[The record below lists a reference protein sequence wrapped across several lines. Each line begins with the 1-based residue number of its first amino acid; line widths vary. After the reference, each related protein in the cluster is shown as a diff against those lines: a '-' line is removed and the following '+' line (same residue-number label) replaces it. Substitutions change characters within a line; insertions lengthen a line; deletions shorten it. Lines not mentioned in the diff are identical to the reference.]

1 MSERHPVPT
10 TPPPVLHAVRHVAR
24 HVVPWWG
31 RLGVRVAA
39 ALVVLGIVSVG
50 ASLWLSRLS
59 VDYFEARLS
68 ESLEDSRELVLEV
81 EPVHQELV
89 EAHIAAFEARA
100 QLYGLGLRER
110 ADPAA
115 ALGEL
120 LQGSPDLHS
129 LELHAAG
136 REPVRVARPEPPDED
151 GNAQTYDVVVPLPP
165 PHAGTELL
173 VVFEIDP
180 AIDRRY
186 QALGE
191 RQREINRQQS
201 SQLEIQGAVTQ
212 VVVGASIL
220 VLLVAIACGVLVA
233 RATTRKATAL
243 SRVMARVGE
252 GDLQVRAQARGRDEL
267 ATLARAFN
275 LMLDELREAQVRVAY
290 LQRIGAWQG
299 MARRIAHEIKNPL
312 TPIQLAVQQLR
323 DKDPGLDPRFSALL
337 RTSVEIV
344 EDEVEGLRRMVQSF
358 SQFAK
363 VPEVR
368 TRPEPLARVLGE
380 FERAYGHLGEQDEGG
395 RLEVVVPD
403 GELVIAADRQLLK
416 QALVNLV
423 ENAVLSARELRKGD
437 VHVAVGAVVEP
448 DAVVLRVDDNGP
460 GIALDRRERVF
471 EPYETSRKS
480 GTGLGLAIVKKIVL
494 DHGGAIWIED
504 SPLGGARFCLR
515 LPRVPSAP

>member
-1 MSERHPVPT
+1 MTERRLLLPG
-10 TPPPVLHAVRHVAR
+10 AAR
-24 HVVPWWG
+24 LPSIPWWG

-50 ASLWLSRLS
+50 ASLWLAQLS
-59 VDYFEARLS
+59 VDYFDARLR
-68 ESLEDSRELVLEV
+68 ESLDQSRELAREV
-81 EPVHQELV
+81 EPVHRDLID
-89 EAHIAAFEARA
+89 AHIAAFEARA
-100 QLYGLGLRER
+100 QLLATTLGRA

-115 ALGEL
+115 GLDEL
-120 LQGSPDLHS
+120 LAQHPDLR
-129 LELHAAG
+129 LVELHTAG
-136 REPVRVARPEPPDED
+136 HDPVRASRPAPPDEEGD
-151 GNAQTYDVVVPLPP
+151 AQTYDVAVPLPP
-165 PHAGTELL
+165 PHAASELL
-173 VVFEIDP
+173 VVFDIDP
-180 AIDRRY
+180 RIDRRY

-191 RQREINRQQS
+191 RQREIGQQRS
-201 SQLEIQGAVTQ
+201 SQGEIQAAVIS
-212 VVVGASIL
+212 VVVGAGVL
-220 VLLVAIACGVLVA
+220 VLVLAIAAGALVA

-252 GDLQVRAQARGRDEL
+252 GDLAVRAQARGRDEL

-275 LMLDELREAQVRVAY
+275 LMLDELAQAQARVAY

-323 DKDPGLDPRFSALL
+323 DKDPGLDPRFTALL
-337 RTSVEIV
+337 HTSVEIV

-380 FERAYGHLGEQDEGG
+380 FQRAYGHLGDDEGG
-395 RLEVVVPD
+395 RLDVEVPAA
-403 GELVIAADRQLLK
+403 ELTIAADRQLLK

-423 ENAVLSARELRKGD
+423 ENAVLSAREVRRGD
-437 VHVAVGAVVEP
+437 VHVAVSVQVEP
-448 DAVVLRVDDNGP
+448 DAVVLRIDDNGP
-460 GIALDRRERVF
+460 GIASERRERVF

-494 DHGGAIWIED
+494 DHGGEIWIED

-515 LPRVPSAP
+515 LPRVPAAA

>member
-1 MSERHPVPT
+1 MKEPRIRLPT
-10 TPPPVLHAVRHVAR
+10 
-24 HVVPWWG
+24 PWWG

-50 ASLWLSRLS
+50 ASLYVAKLS
-59 VDYFEARLS
+59 VDYFDARLG
-68 ESLEDSRELVLEV
+68 ETLEQSREMAQEV
-81 EPVHQELV
+81 EPVHRDLI
-89 EAHIAAFEARA
+89 EAHIGAFEARA
-100 QLYGLGLRER
+100 RVIALTLEAVHEYPAGALERVLAREVDVQELMLAIPGR
-110 ADPAA
+110 DPV
-115 ALGEL
+115 
-120 LQGSPDLHS
+120 QVRRPPPVDL
-129 LELHAAG
+129 
-136 REPVRVARPEPPDED
+136 ED
-151 GNAQTYDVVVPLPP
+151 DWQTYDVTVPLELA
-165 PHAGTELL
+165 AGGGELV

-191 RQREINRQQS
+191 RQREIGQQRS
-201 SQLEIQGAVTQ
+201 SQADVETAALQ
-212 VVVGASIL
+212 VVVGAGLL
-220 VLLVAIACGVLVA
+220 VLVLAVLAGVLVA

-252 GDLQVRAQARGRDEL
+252 GDLEIRAQARGRDEL

-275 LMLDELREAQVRVAY
+275 GMLDELAQAQQRVAY

-323 DKDPGLDPRFSALL
+323 DKDPGLDPAFSAML

-344 EDEVEGLRRMVQSF
+344 EDEVEGLRRMVTTF

-368 TRPEPLARVLGE
+368 TRPEGLQRVLDE
-380 FERAYGHLGEQDEGG
+380 FERAYGHLGDDEGG
-395 RLEVVVPD
+395 VLVVEIPP
-403 GELVIAADRQLLK
+403 GPITIAADRQLLK

-423 ENAVLSARELRKGD
+423 ENAVLSAREAGRD
-437 VHVAVGAVVEP
+437 PVRVEVGVEIEPESVV
-448 DAVVLRVDDNGP
+448 VRVDDNGP
-460 GIALDRRERVF
+460 GIAPERRERVF

-494 DHGGAIWIED
+494 DHGGEIWIDE
-504 SPLGGARFCLR
+504 SSLGGARFALR
-515 LPRVPSAP
+515 LRRSSVLAPEDPSRPRPA

>member
-1 MSERHPVPT
+1 MSASPT
-10 TPPPVLHAVRHVAR
+10 RLPT
-24 HVVPWWG
+24 PWWG

-39 ALVVLGIVSVG
+39 ALVVLGVMSVG
-50 ASLWLSRLS
+50 ASLYLARLS
-59 VDYFEARLS
+59 VDYFDARLR
-68 ESLEDSRELVLEV
+68 ETLDQSRELAEEV
-81 EPVHQELV
+81 EPVHRELID
-89 EAHIAAFEARA
+89 AHIEAFRARA
-100 QLYGLGLRER
+100 QVIALTLGPVGGDPREQLRAVLGQQADLRELTLER
-110 ADPAA
+110 PGHDVVRVDRPASDDAEPWQTFDVEVELPAA
-115 ALGEL
+115 GVGEGASEGATGAGEL
-120 LQGSPDLHS
+120 
-129 LELHAAG
+129 
-136 REPVRVARPEPPDED
+136 R
-151 GNAQTYDVVVPLPP
+151 
-165 PHAGTELL
+165 

-191 RQREINRQQS
+191 RQRELGQQRS
-201 SQLEIQGAVTQ
+201 DQAELEAAALE
-212 VVVGASIL
+212 VVVGAGL
-220 VLLVAIACGVLVA
+220 VVLLFAIAAGVVVA

-252 GDLQVRAQARGRDEL
+252 GDLDVRAQARGRDEL

-275 LMLDELREAQVRVAY
+275 GMLDELAQAQRRVAY

-323 DKDPGLDPRFSALL
+323 DKDPGLDPRFSAML

-344 EDEVEGLRRMVQSF
+344 EDEVEGLRRMVTTF

-368 TRPEPLARVLGE
+368 TRAEPLARVLRE
-380 FERAYGHLGEQDEGG
+380 FERAYGHLGDDEGG
-395 RLEVVVPD
+395 ELHVEVPEHEVI
-403 GELVIAADRQLLK
+403 IAADRQLLK

-423 ENAVLSARELRKGD
+423 ENAVLSAREAGRAPVQVRVTVRLDPGE
-437 VHVAVGAVVEP
+437 VT
-448 DAVVLRVDDNGP
+448 LLVDDNGP
-460 GIALDRRERVF
+460 GIDQERRERVF

-494 DHGGAIWIED
+494 DHGGEIWIED
-504 SPLGGARFCLR
+504 SPLGGARFLLR
-515 LPRVPSAP
+515 LRRSDAATAGA

>member
-1 MSERHPVPT
+1 MSELRPPGTGNAIAPT
-10 TPPPVLHAVRHVAR
+10 I
-24 HVVPWWG
+24 PWWG

-59 VDYFEARLS
+59 VDYFDARLR
-68 ESLEDSRELVLEV
+68 ESLEQSREVVREV
-81 EPVHQELV
+81 EPVHRDLI
-89 EAHIAAFEARA
+89 EAHIAAFETRARLLA
-100 QLYGLGLRER
+100 LSLGDPD
-110 ADPAA
+110 DPAA
-115 ALGEL
+115 ALRAALAEH
-120 LQGSPDLHS
+120 PDLWA
-129 LELHAAG
+129 LELHAPG
-136 REPVRVARPEPPDED
+136 RPAVRAARPAVALDEGD
-151 GNAQTYDVVVPLPP
+151 DAGAAAGDEETYEVMVPLPP
-165 PHAGTELL
+165 PRADAELL
-173 VVFEIDP
+173 VVFAIDP
-180 AIDRRY
+180 TIDRRY

-191 RQREINRQQS
+191 RQREINQRQTTQADV
-201 SQLEIQGAVTQ
+201 QAAVIQ
-212 VVVGASIL
+212 VVVGSSVL
-220 VLLVAIACGVLVA
+220 VLLVAIAAGVLVA

-243 SRVMARVGE
+243 TRAMARVGE
-252 GDLQVRAQARGRDEL
+252 GDLGVRAEARGRDEL

-275 LMLDELREAQVRVAY
+275 LMLDELAQAQARVAY

-323 DKDPGLDPRFSALL
+323 EKDPGLDPRFSALL

-368 TRPEPLARVLGE
+368 TRPEPLKRVLAE
-380 FERAYGHLGEQDEGG
+380 FQRAYGHLGEDEGG
-395 RLEVVVPD
+395 RLDVEIPAD
-403 GELVIAADRQLLK
+403 ELPIAADRQLLK

-423 ENAVLSARELRKGD
+423 ENAVLSAREVRKGD
-437 VHVAVGAVVEP
+437 VRVTVSVAVEP

-460 GIALDRRERVF
+460 GIDPERRERVF

-494 DHGGAIWIED
+494 DHGGEIWIED

-515 LPRVPSAP
+515 LRAPAA